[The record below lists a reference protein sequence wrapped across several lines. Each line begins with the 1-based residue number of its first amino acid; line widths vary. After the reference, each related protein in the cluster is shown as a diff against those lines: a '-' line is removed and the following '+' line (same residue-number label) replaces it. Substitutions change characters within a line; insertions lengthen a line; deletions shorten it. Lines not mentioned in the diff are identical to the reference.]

1 MFEHPLDTADR
12 FVKHRKRAPQVVA
25 GAATNARE
33 VLAAAA
39 TTDPAV
45 QLSTIRGHI
54 SLLSDGTSRGR
65 TYISPTVV
73 TVTDTAAAAAATT
86 VAEEPTT
93 TARTTAVRPT
103 TTTAPAA
110 RTTAARAATSSSSSA
125 APVANTP
132 ASSSAADTSGSSS
145 AARTTGSSTS
155 NAANGAASGSGKD
168 DSSSGISGGAVAGI
182 IIALLLVAALGA
194 GFFFWRRKRNARL
207 ARGSG
212 SGLIGGRSPDMAG
225 AGAGAGAYKKQHET
239 GDSEL
244 FANSSASPMWNASAN
259 GGEKPHDEYG
269 ATSASSWP
277 PPPPQSQQGQRDSFV
292 APSFTSYPA
301 SSSAAG
307 GQGWP
312 NSTANLLGA
321 AGVGTA
327 AAAAAA
333 AGGERSMSPFADPH
347 HESIEQREMQQE
359 LENQRQAQA
368 AAAAA
373 AAAAVAAP
381 AAAASPFGESE
392 GQGEVR
398 IVKGTFVPNLDDE
411 LIFQPGD
418 RVQVLMKYDDG
429 WALGVNLSAGTPS
442 AKGVFPFD
450 CLGDI
455 VDAPSSSS
463 AAPPAPLPA
472 PVHPALQP
480 GQLAKHVPSL
490 QVATAAP
497 VNPANVPLPPPT
509 PTGLEPI
516 SELSA
521 SAPVV
526 SASAPQLAPL
536 SLDRNDSPL
545 SASFPAHGT
554 LAAPA
559 QPQQSSTSL
568 TAKGSK
574 RASSLIASR
583 DADLFVALGEVLDK
597 KDRKD
602 EDESLI

>member
-1 MFEHPLDTADR
+1 MFDHQLDTVDR

-25 GAATNARE
+25 
-33 VLAAAA
+33 AAA
-39 TTDPAV
+39 TTAAAAAA
-45 QLSTIRGHI
+45 QETTIRGHV
-54 SLLSDGTSRGR
+54 SLITDGTSRGR
-65 TYISPTVV
+65 TFIPQTVI
-73 TVTDTAAAAAATT
+73 TLSDTAAAAAATT

-93 TARTTAVRPT
+93 TARTTAARATTTSAAPAR
-103 TTTAPAA
+103 TTTA
-110 RTTAARAATSSSSSA
+110 RAAAT
-125 APVANTP
+125 T
-132 ASSSAADTSGSSS
+132 ASSSAAVVANPPASSSVASGSSS
-145 AARTTGSSTS
+145 AARATGSSTS
-155 NAANGAASGSGKD
+155 NAANGSASSKD

-182 IIALLLVAALGA
+182 IIALLLVAAIGA

-212 SGLIGGRSPDMAG
+212 TGLIGGRSPDMAG

-259 GGEKPHDEYG
+259 SASGEKPHDEYG
-269 ATSASSWP
+269 AGSASSWP
-277 PPPPQSQQGQRDSFV
+277 PPPPQSQQGQQRDSFV

-301 SSSAAG
+301 SSAAAG

-327 AAAAAA
+327 AAV

-373 AAAAVAAP
+373 AAAAVAVP
-381 AAAASPFGESE
+381 AASPFGESE

-429 WALGVNLSAGTPS
+429 WALGVNLSAGSPS

-450 CLGDI
+450 CLGDV
-455 VDAPSSSS
+455 VDVPSSS
-463 AAPPAPLPA
+463 AAAPAPLPA

-480 GQLAKHVPSL
+480 GQLAKPVPSL
-490 QVATAAP
+490 QVETAAAP

-526 SASAPQLAPL
+526 STSAPQLAPL
-536 SLDRNDSPL
+536 SL
-545 SASFPAHGT
+545 SA
-554 LAAPA
+554 
-559 QPQQSSTSL
+559 STSL